1 MNYLGVLIDSNL
13 TWKHHIS
20 CIASKISEN
29 IGIICKLRHFT
40 PFSTLLNIYQSHIFP
55 IIWPGCLG
63 LGCQIWHRKDIS
75 STPKKG
81 TALMNFANF
90 SSHAVSYFVSSK
102 VLPKNLLY
110 YKLTS
115 LLMLDVHNNSVP
127 STLSDMF
134 TRTHCMHN
142 YNKRSSSAGN
152 YYINYSR
159 TNQR

>member
-1 MNYLGVLIDSNL
+1 
-13 TWKHHIS
+13 
-20 CIASKISEN
+20 
-29 IGIICKLRHFT
+29 
-40 PFSTLLNIYQSHIFP
+40 
-55 IIWPGCLG
+55 
-63 LGCQIWHRKDIS
+63 
-75 STPKKG
+75 
-81 TALMNFANF
+81 MNFANF
-90 SSHAVSYFVSSK
+90 SSHAVPYFVSSK

-159 TNQR
+159 TNQYKKFLYANRSENLEYYSRKIEQSPETFV